1 MLVNNYL
8 ITTTEL
14 KTLGYTSQL
23 GVLPPA
29 DSLKMVSKQTA
40 TTYYDVPPTATW
52 TSLTPDRVPK
62 YQDFPIAC
70 YCYVSVENT
79 LEGNPDPAP
88 VTYEDCSGNILFSSV
103 PFGQTLIL
111 NPCYYVSGD
120 SGPLTGCG
128 IKANSVYAPG
138 CDITYSTRRDVPQV
152 CTTTTTTT
160 IPPTNCYI
168 VNGYVDEADLNASYN
183 FEVCFDWY
191 DCDGTMVTQCTI
203 SSGGFTLP
211 YNCWNPTY
219 GYLAYYY
226 QYPGGPKVPACC
238 SYLDAYN
245 PCGPTTTT
253 TTTTTSYPIGNQPI
267 SSVAVSK
274 DTGQYMVASI
284 GTKYIVNCGG
294 NQTLASLVVSSNYGA
309 SWARKINGVWTK
321 VAVSGNGQYMLAVG
335 AGDYAWQS
343 TNYGSTWSVISSIPA
358 AVYSG
363 CAISGDGQYQ
373 TIVGYYSGT
382 GMTFYIYRSLN
393 YGATWTAVSQYKPT
407 GSLNP
412 QPWQNKNFSGCAMTS
427 NGVHQILITG
437 IDFVGP
443 FPGYPS
449 APVDGY
455 VYYSSNGT
463 SSPANF
469 NDGSISAAYLDQW
482 YTDVTC
488 SPSGDKLFTTMS
500 NTPSPGS
507 GPFKLYKSTNYGA
520 NWTMINGNNS
530 WIGVTA
536 NDTSISLGVVCGN
549 TYIKVINAASVISDL
564 TGSGV
569 KSWKCVNVNNDGQY
583 ILAGATNGLFL
594 STDFGTTF
602 TAK

>member
-1 MLVNNYL
+1 MKVNNYL

-14 KTLGYTSQL
+14 KTLGYTSQV
-23 GVLPPA
+23 GVLPPD

-52 TSLTPDRVPK
+52 NSLTPDRVPK
-62 YQDFPIAC
+62 YQDFPISC
-70 YCYVSVENT
+70 YCYVTVENT
-79 LEGNPDPAP
+79 LVGNPDPVF
-88 VTYEDCSGNILFSSV
+88 VTYEDCSGNILYSSV
-103 PFGQTLIL
+103 PFGQTLVL

-128 IKANSVYAPG
+128 IKANSVYASG
-138 CDITYSTRRDVPQV
+138 CDITYSTRRDVDQV

-160 IPPTNCYI
+160 TIAPTNCYI
-168 VNGYVDEADLNASYN
+168 VTGYVDDADLNASYN

-191 DCDGTMVTQCTI
+191 DCDLNLITQCTI

-211 YNCWNPTY
+211 SNCYRTDLAWE
-219 GYLAYYY
+219 AYYY
-226 QYPGGPKVPACC
+226 QYSGGPKVPACC
-238 SYLDAYN
+238 SYLDGSN

-253 TTTTTSYPIGNQPI
+253 TSTTTNYPIGNQPI

-294 NQTLASLVVSSNYGA
+294 NQTLAPLVVSSNYGA
-309 SWARKINGVWTK
+309 SWARKIDGVWTK

-343 TNYGSTWSVISSIPA
+343 TNYGATWSVISSIPA

-382 GMTFYIYRSLN
+382 GYTYYIYRSLN
-393 YGATWTAVSQYKPT
+393 YGVTWTSTSSVFPG
-407 GSLNP
+407 GSSGLP
-412 QPWQNKNFSGCAMTS
+412 ENKNFSGCAMTS
-427 NGVHQILITG
+427 DGVRQVLVTG
-437 IDFVGP
+437 IDMVGAY
-443 FPGYPS
+443 PGDFN
-449 APVDGY
+449 APYDGY
-455 VYYSSNGT
+455 IYYSSNGT
-463 SSPANF
+463 STPVNF
-469 NDGSISAAYLDQW
+469 NEASISAAYTDQW

-500 NTPSPGS
+500 NSTPPGS
-507 GPFKLYKSTNYGA
+507 PFKLYKSTNYGI
-520 NWTMINGNNS
+520 NWSVINANNS

-536 NDTSISLGVVCGN
+536 NDTSVSFGVVCGN
-549 TYIKVINAASVISDL
+549 TYIKVIDAASTISDL
-564 TGSGV
+564 TTGGI
-569 KSWKCVNVNNDGQY
+569 KNWKCVNVNNDGQY
-583 ILAGATNGLFL
+583 ILAGSTSGLFL